1 MPRAKQP
8 TYWPTNGGSRET
20 HFRLTVALRR
30 RGRKSIDVLT
40 LARQLAMQ
48 RGIRVTI
55 SDATFY
61 KAMRGGSATSA
72 RGKLIREAAAKLSG
86 RSTRFLFGPADRDRT
101 A

>member
-1 MPRAKQP
+1 MPRAKQS
-8 TYWPTNGGSRET
+8 TKWPTNAGARET
-20 HFRLTVALRR
+20 DWRLNAALRR
-30 RGRKSIDVLT
+30 RGRKAIDVLV
-40 LARQLAMQ
+40 LARQLAAR

-86 RSTRFLFGPADRDRT
+86 RSMRFLFGPADRDRT
-101 A
+101 K